1 MVFRSKQDGWLKFLV
16 WTTIL
21 VTFVVGISVWF
32 DPSIKPVGSII
43 FTLIMWSF
51 AIFMAWLAMSTA
63 YIVKEDHLLIRSGP
77 FKMRIRYEDIRKVS
91 RTQSV
96 LAAPALSTQ
105 RLEILYRRY
114 DIAHIS
120 PDDEDK
126 MLELLQERCPQAVF
140 ESDSNV

>member
-1 MVFRSKQDGWLKFLV
+1 
-16 WTTIL
+16 
-21 VTFVVGISVWF
+21 
-32 DPSIKPVGSII
+32 
-43 FTLIMWSF
+43 
-51 AIFMAWLAMSTA
+51 
-63 YIVKEDHLLIRSGP
+63 
-77 FKMRIRYEDIRKVS
+77 MRIRYEDIRKVS